1 MADYCPHCE
10 RPFDENAKVY
20 RRGPVTLVGNV
31 LSWGSE
37 AVSLTPAQVKI
48 MRPLIRQGQASQDLL
63 ALELEHDGL
72 FDVKNQLTV
81 QVSLL
86 RSRLKPYQPPFEIKA
101 SYGFGYHFHLT
112 GDKAMPDLLTPEVT
126 QVSIRSQP
134 ALDTEALKPVRMA
147 PRTKAFRA
155 EVTDLMKKHGKNDSA
170 AMLAV
175 AAHVVGTALAVQ
187 NPQKTS
193 PAHADKI
200 IRVNVTAGLLA
211 SQNELLK
218 PGKLGA

>member
-1 MADYCPHCE
+1 M
-10 RPFDENAKVY
+10 
-20 RRGPVTLVGNV
+20 TLVGNV

-48 MRPLIRQGQASQDLL
+48 MRPLILRGEASQDFL

-86 RSRLKPYQPPFEIKA
+86 RSRLKPYHPPFEIKA
-101 SYGFGYHFHLT
+101 AYGFGYYFHLT
-112 GDKAMPDLLTPEVT
+112 GDKVMPEELPIPEIT

-147 PRTKAFRA
+147 PRTNAFRA

-187 NPQKTS
+187 NPKKTS